1 MKYTYINQIREEL
14 STFADDVDDVV
25 YESNGNIT
33 FEKQGQIIQLQLF
46 EKDGKLAVRY
56 EGKEYGYEEFLADGL
71 AHLDLFAKRILQYDD
86 AEEESLYVDP
96 NAVLIRV
103 NGQQQ
108 GKAKDV
114 LQEECDNPAWL
125 GARIVFVTADAGHG
139 KSFLLRQF
147 QREQARKYQEKKTNY
162 LFWHIDLHGRELVRL
177 NEAIMYE
184 LGALRL
190 SGLYYNSIITL
201 IKNGLIILGIDGFD
215 ELAAEKGGDV
225 ALGSLTNLVT
235 ELGGDGILVA
245 ASRRTFFNTQ
255 DYIQRAGLMNQ
266 RVNSDCEFNE
276 IRLQNWGEKQCVDYL
291 NCYYPDA
298 QQEYNN
304 LKGLF
309 LSSANHP
316 LLERP
321 FLFTKIVKFAY
332 GDDKTPYEFVSHGGG
347 NDLDSINNII
357 GAFVRREVTKWST
370 TEKDTGKP
378 YLDFDQHMRLLSEV
392 ANEMWI
398 EQKDNISIDTIAFI
412 LTILFDEWKTDVS
425 LRPRI
430 TKMAESHAL
439 LPISSAGDRYRR
451 FDHEEFRNFFLAL
464 ALYKIIKNCIRNN
477 NFGPAYSFIKIA
489 QLPDTVSQYLILQ
502 LKKEETEAT
511 LQGLMKLCQTEIKS
525 TYAQPNIGTLIPF
538 FLDQLKPVGMM
549 TIGSRVVFSSLVF
562 ENKRIANVT
571 FFDCSFINISFNN
584 TQMENVVF
592 DSCNFTDI
600 RFNNISHNNSFNNV
614 LIAENCT
621 VNKVTIYVA
630 EDDYYSEYSPC
641 NINTL
646 LYEQGIRRQK
656 EDCGASNERTVANPD
671 FRKTVKKF
679 LNKYN
684 TSTYQYERN
693 IKDDPLCNSR
703 KRDLILDEIIP
714 MLIQHGILEEV
725 ENSKTQQAASK
736 AWRLKHYKVM
746 DIYKAEEDEQASL
759 HAFWQ
764 EVNSHE

>member
-1 MKYTYINQIREEL
+1 MKYTYINQLRAEL

-25 YESNGNIT
+25 YEADGSIT
-33 FEKQGQIIQLQLF
+33 FEKQGQIVSLQLF
-46 EKDGKLAVRY
+46 EKNEKLAVKY
-56 EGKEYGYEEFLADGL
+56 EGKEYSYKEFLAYGL
-71 AHLDLFAKRILQYDD
+71 AHLDLFAKRILQYDNAD
-86 AEEESLYVDP
+86 EEQLYVDP
-96 NAVLIRV
+96 DSDLVRI
-103 NGQQQ
+103 NGQKQ
-108 GKAKDV
+108 GKAKDI
-114 LQEECDNPAWL
+114 LQKECDNPAWL

-147 QREQARKYQEKKTNY
+147 QREQARKYLEKKTDY

-184 LGALRL
+184 LSALRI

-235 ELGGDGILVA
+235 ELGGDGIIVA

-276 IRLQNWGEKQCVDYL
+276 IRLQNWGESQCVKYL
-291 NCYYPDA
+291 NCYYPNA
-298 QQEYNN
+298 QLEYSY

-309 LSSANHP
+309 QSSANHP

-332 GDDKTPYEFVSHGGG
+332 QDNKTPYEFVSHGGG

-357 GAFVRREVTKWST
+357 GAFVKREVYKWST

-392 ANEMWI
+392 ANEMWV

-439 LPISSAGDRYRR
+439 LPISSAGDKYRR
-451 FDHEEFRNFFLAL
+451 FDHDEFRNFFLSL
-464 ALYKIIKNCIRNN
+464 AFSKIIKGCIEK
-477 NFGPAYSFIKIA
+477 GVYAPAYSFIKIA

-502 LKKEETEAT
+502 LKKEETEVAMN
-511 LQGLMKLCQTEIKS
+511 GLLKLCQTEIKS
-525 TYAQPNIGTLIPF
+525 TYAQPNIGTLMPY
-538 FLDQLKPVGMM
+538 FLDQIRPTEMLEISGKIVY
-549 TIGSRVVFSSLVF
+549 SSLVF
-562 ENKRIANVT
+562 ENKNIANVT
-571 FFDCSFINISFNN
+571 FRDSTFINISFKN
-584 TQMENVVF
+584 TQMENVRF
-592 DSCNFTDI
+592 ESCTFSEI
-600 RFNNISHNNSFNNV
+600 KFNNISHDNSFKDV
-614 LIAENCT
+614 LIEENCS
-621 VNKVTIYVA
+621 VNKVTIYVTA
-630 EDDYYSEYSPC
+630 SDYYSEYSPG
-641 NINTL
+641 NINNL
-646 LYEQGIRRQK
+646 LFEQGISRK
-656 EDCGASNERTVANPD
+656 KYDSGDPCIAIVNSD
-671 FRKTVKKF
+671 FRKTVKRF

-684 TSTYQYERN
+684 SSSYQFEKN

-703 KRDLILDEIIP
+703 KCDMILEDIIP
-714 MLIQHGILEEV
+714 MLISHGILEEV
-725 ENSKTQQAASK
+725 VNSKTQQANTK
-736 AWRLKHYKVM
+736 AWRLKHYNVS
-746 DIYKAEEDEQASL
+746 DIYKAEEDETSPL
-759 HAFWQ
+759 YPFWQ
-764 EVNSHE
+764 EVNHHE

>member
-1 MKYTYINQIREEL
+1 MKFTYINQVRTEL

-25 YESNGNIT
+25 YEANGSIT
-33 FEKQGQIIQLQLF
+33 FEKQGQIVQLQLI
-46 EKDGKLAVRY
+46 EKNEKLAIKY
-56 EGKEYGYEEFLADGL
+56 EGKEYRYKEFLAFGL
-71 AHLDLFAKRILQYDD
+71 AHLDVFAKRILQYDN
-86 AEEESLYVDP
+86 AEEEQLYVDP
-96 NAVLIRV
+96 DAVLVKI

-114 LQEECDNPAWL
+114 LQNECDNPAWL
-125 GARIVFVTADAGHG
+125 GARLVFVTADAGHG

-147 QREQARKYQEKKTNY
+147 QREQARKYLEKKTDY

-184 LGALRL
+184 LSALRIT
-190 SGLYYNSIITL
+190 GLYYNSIITL

-235 ELGGDGILVA
+235 ELGGDGIIVA

-255 DYIQRAGLMNQ
+255 DYVQRAGLMNQ
-266 RVNSDCEFNE
+266 RVNADCEFNE
-276 IRLQNWGEKQCVDYL
+276 IRLQNWGENQCVSYL

-298 QQEYNN
+298 QQEYNY

-309 LSSANHP
+309 PSSANHP

-332 GDDKTPYEFVSHGGG
+332 QDDKTPYEFVSHGGG

-357 GAFVRREVTKWST
+357 GAFVKREVYKWST

-392 ANEMWI
+392 ANEMWV
-398 EQKDNISIDTIAFI
+398 EQKDNISIDTIAFL

-439 LPISSAGDRYRR
+439 LPISSAGDKYRR
-451 FDHEEFRNFFLAL
+451 FDHDEFRNYFLSL
-464 ALYKIIKNCIRNN
+464 AFSKNIKSCIEKQNYAPS
-477 NFGPAYSFIKIA
+477 FSFIKIA

-502 LKKEETEAT
+502 LKKEEMEAA
-511 LQGLMKLCQTEIKS
+511 LNGLLNLCQTEIKS
-525 TYAQPNIGTLIPF
+525 TYAQPNIGTLVPF
-538 FLDQLKPVGMM
+538 FLDQIQPAEMM
-549 TIGSRVVFSSLVF
+549 VIAGKVVFSSLVF

-571 FFDCSFINISFNN
+571 FKDCTFINISFNN
-584 TQMENVVF
+584 TQMENVRF
-592 DSCNFTDI
+592 DTCTFSDI
-600 RFNNISHNNSFNNV
+600 RFNNISHNNSFKNV
-614 LIAENCT
+614 QIEDNCM
-621 VNKVTIYVA
+621 VNKVTIFVTA
-630 EDDYYSEYSPC
+630 SDYFSEFSPN

-646 LYEQGIRRQK
+646 LAEQGISRQK
-656 EDCGASNERTVANPD
+656 DEVVVPSRVVVNPD
-671 FRKTVKKF
+671 FRKTVKRF

-684 TSTYQYERN
+684 SSSYQYEKN

-703 KRDLILDEIIP
+703 KCDMILDEIIP
-714 MLIQHGILEEV
+714 MLINHGILEEV
-725 ENSKTQQAASK
+725 VNSKTQQASTR
-736 AWRLKHYKVM
+736 AWRLKHYNVS
-746 DIYKAEEDEQASL
+746 DIYKAEEDESSPL
-759 HAFWQ
+759 YSFWQ
-764 EVNSHE
+764 EVNSHK

>member
-1 MKYTYINQIREEL
+1 MKHSIINQIRQEL
-14 STFADDVDDVV
+14 ATFADDVDDIVFENTGTV
-25 YESNGNIT
+25 T
-33 FEKQGQIIQLQLF
+33 FEKLGQIVSLQLF
-46 EKDGKLAVRY
+46 EKDEKMAVRY
-56 EGKEYGYEEFLADGL
+56 EGKEYGYKDFLAHGL
-71 AHLDLFAKRILQYDD
+71 ANLDLFAKKILQNDD
-86 AEEESLYVDP
+86 AQEEQLYVDP
-96 NAVLIRV
+96 DAFLVRA

-108 GKAKDV
+108 GKAKEI
-114 LQEECDNPAWL
+114 LQQECDNPAWL

-147 QREQARKYQEKKTNY
+147 QREQARKYLVNKTDY

-184 LGALRL
+184 LGALRI

-276 IRLQNWGEKQCVDYL
+276 IRLQNWGESQCVNYL

-298 QQEYNN
+298 QQEYCL
-304 LKGLF
+304 LKSLF
-309 LSSANHP
+309 LSSTNHP

-321 FLFTKIVKFAY
+321 FLFTKIVSFAY
-332 GDDKTPYEFVSHGGG
+332 MDNKTPYEFISHGGAD
-347 NDLDSINNII
+347 DLDSITNII

-370 TEKDTGKP
+370 TEKDSGKP

-392 ANEMWI
+392 AIEMWV
-398 EQKDNISIDTIAFI
+398 EQKDSINIDTIAFL
-412 LTILFDEWKTDVS
+412 LTILFDEWKTDVA

-439 LPISSAGDRYRR
+439 LPVSNVGDKYRR
-451 FDHEEFRNFFLAL
+451 FDHDEFRNFFLAL
-464 ALYKIIKNCIRNN
+464 AFHKIIRRCIEKDNYTTV
-477 NFGPAYSFIKIA
+477 YSYFKIA

-502 LKKEETEAT
+502 LRPEETIAT
-511 LQGLMKLCQTEIKS
+511 LNGLIKISQTEVKS

-538 FLDQLKPVGMM
+538 FLDQIRPEEMM
-549 TIGSRVVFSSLVF
+549 QIESKLVYSSLVF
-562 ENKRIANVT
+562 ENKRIQNVT
-571 FFDCSFINISFNN
+571 FRDSTFINISFNN
-584 TQMENVVF
+584 TRMENVVF
-592 DSCNFTDI
+592 DSCSFSDI
-600 RFNNISHNNSFNNV
+600 RFNNISRNNLFNNV
-614 LIAENCT
+614 WLKENCS
-621 VNKVTIYVA
+621 VNKVTIYVT
-630 EDDYYSEYSPC
+630 DDDCYSEYSPY

-646 LYEQGIRRQK
+646 LIEQGIRRNDEEGK
-656 EDCGASNERTVANPD
+656 VPEARTVVNAD
-671 FRKTVKKF
+671 FRRTVKRF

-684 TSTYQYERN
+684 TSSYQYEKN

-703 KRDLILDEIIP
+703 KRDLILHEIIP
-714 MLIQHGILEEV
+714 MLIRHDILEEV
-725 ENSKTQQAASK
+725 ENSKTQQASTK
-736 AWRLKHYKVM
+736 AWRLKHFNVS
-746 DIYKAEEDEQASL
+746 DIYRAEEDETSAL
-759 HAFWQ
+759 YPFWK
-764 EVNSHE
+764 EVNGHE